1 MPSQAWN
8 TDQVGQWISSLGF
21 PQYSKAFIE
30 NNITGDVLVHLDHD
44 DISDIGVAKIGHRV
58 LILKSIYQLKDKE
71 GGTYDH
77 EGEGDSTGYVPPSTK
92 GADVD
97 DYNRLFKSFEIRDER
112 VYHVEQELKKL
123 IESFN
128 KIREDLLP
136 LFKFV
141 KESKPLP
148 TPDGTNP
155 IHAHYLHSPGTP
167 NDATAA
173 NTASKEP
180 LPVPNTNNN
189 SNNSSNNNNNSSA
202 PSIVRKLSK
211 LSKSAQKSP
220 TALEPES
227 AASAGSSSGQGGP
240 SEQKRPN
247 LYLGSVKSLLSPSDS
262 SVAATPVVT
271 PGGSTTLQ
279 FSHPYQSGSAASS
292 QVNFSNTS
300 LVSPGAQPSSS
311 NAQSSGSSQPASS
324 NSQSTNI
331 PSAEPFKSFRVTLD
345 DPCYKVLPAALRRY
359 KINGDWQQYA
369 LLVCYG
375 DQERLLGLEEKPLII
390 FKELQDAGKQPV
402 FMLRHIEGVKQSGVV
417 VGTPGGVL

>member
-1 MPSQAWN
+1 MPSQTWN
-8 TDQVGQWISSLGF
+8 TEQVGQWISQLGF
-21 PQYSKAFIE
+21 PQYSKGFID

-58 LILKSIYQLKDKE
+58 LILKSIYQLKEKE
-71 GGTYDH
+71 GGAH
-77 EGEGDSTGYVPPSTK
+77 EDDEAGYVPPSIKTT
-92 GADVD
+92 DMD

-155 IHAHYLHSPGTP
+155 VHAHYLHSPGTP
-167 NDATAA
+167 QDAAPPA
-173 NTASKEP
+173 KEP
-180 LPVPNTNNN
+180 AP
-189 SNNSSNNNNNSSA
+189 SQ

-211 LSKSAQKSP
+211 LNKSAQKSP
-220 TALEPES
+220 TTVEPEPAP
-227 AASAGSSSGQGGP
+227 AAQ
-240 SEQKRPN
+240 EQKRPN

-292 QVNFSNTS
+292 QVNVSNTS
-300 LVSPGAQPSSS
+300 LVSPGAP
-311 NAQSSGSSQPASS
+311 SSQP
-324 NSQSTNI
+324 SQT
-331 PSAEPFKSFRVTLD
+331 PAEPFKSFRVTLD

-359 KINGDWQQYA
+359 KINGDWKQYA

-402 FMLRHIEGVKQSGVV
+402 FMLRHIEGMKQSGVV

>member
-1 MPSQAWN
+1 M
-8 TDQVGQWISSLGF
+8 
-21 PQYSKAFIE
+21 
-30 NNITGDVLVHLDHD
+30 HLDHD
-44 DISDIGVAKIGHRV
+44 DMSDIGVAKIGHRV
-58 LILKSIYQLKDKE
+58 RILKSIYQMKEKE
-71 GGTYDH
+71 GGLDDH
-77 EGEGDSTGYVPPSTK
+77 EGDAGYVPPSIKTT
-92 GADVD
+92 DLD

-155 IHAHYLHSPGTP
+155 AHAHYLHSPGTP
-167 NDATAA
+167 SDAVPQA
-173 NTASKEP
+173 KEP
-180 LPVPNTNNN
+180 APQ
-189 SNNSSNNNNNSSA
+189 A

-211 LSKSAQKSP
+211 LNKSAQKSP
-220 TALEPES
+220 TTLESDS
-227 AASAGSSSGQGGP
+227 AASSSAPAPPPEQ
-240 SEQKRPN
+240 QKRPN

-300 LVSPGAQPSSS
+300 LVSPGAQPNTASQSSS
-311 NAQSSGSSQPASS
+311 SQNVAAA
-324 NSQSTNI
+324 T
-331 PSAEPFKSFRVTLD
+331 AEPFKSFRVTLD

-359 KINGDWQQYA
+359 KINGDWKQYA

-402 FMLRHIEGVKQSGVV
+402 FMLRHIEGMKQTGVV

>member
-1 MPSQAWN
+1 MLSQAWN

-21 PQYSKAFIE
+21 PQYSKSFID

-44 DISDIGVAKIGHRV
+44 DISDIGVTKIGHRV
-58 LILKSIYQLKDKE
+58 LILKSIYQLKEKE
-71 GGTYDH
+71 GGTYDKD
-77 EGEGDSTGYVPPSTK
+77 GDGDAGGYVPPSIKTT
-92 GADVD
+92 DID

-123 IESFN
+123 IDSFN

-167 NDATAA
+167 NDAAAPNTAA
-173 NTASKEP
+173 KEP
-180 LPVPNTNNN
+180 GSGANNPG
-189 SNNSSNNNNNSSA
+189 
-202 PSIVRKLSK
+202 PSIARKLSK
-211 LSKSAQKSP
+211 LNNKSAQKSP
-220 TALEPES
+220 TTLEPES
-227 AASAGSSSGQGGP
+227 AATASSSGTSGP

-271 PGGSTTLQ
+271 PGGSTTLH

-300 LVSPGAQPSSS
+300 LVSPGAQPSST
-311 NAQSSGSSQPASS
+311 NAQPTSTSQPVS
-324 NSQSTNI
+324 NSSQST
-331 PSAEPFKSFRVTLD
+331 STLATERFKSFRVTLD

-359 KINGDWQQYA
+359 KINGDWKQYA

-402 FMLRHIEGVKQSGVV
+402 FMLRHIEGMKQTGVV

>member
-1 MPSQAWN
+1 MPSQAWT

-21 PQYSKAFIE
+21 PQYSKSFID

-44 DISDIGVAKIGHRV
+44 DMSDIGVAKVGHRV
-58 LILKSIYQLKDKE
+58 RLLKSIYQMKEKE
-71 GGTYDH
+71 GVAG
-77 EGEGDSTGYVPPSTK
+77 EPEGDNDQAGYVPPSIK
-92 GADVD
+92 SSEID

-112 VYHVEQELKKL
+112 VFHVEQELKKL

-167 NDATAA
+167 NDSTLTPSAVA
-173 NTASKEP
+173 KDP
-180 LPVPNTNNN
+180 IQVP
-189 SNNSSNNNNNSSA
+189 SNSSSTT

-211 LSKSAQKSP
+211 LNNKSAQKSP
-220 TALEPES
+220 TTMESEPTPT
-227 AASAGSSSGQGGP
+227 AGSSGTGAGTGP

-247 LYLGSVKSLLSPSDS
+247 LHLGSVKSLLSPSDS
-262 SVAATPVVT
+262 AVAATPVVT

-311 NAQSSGSSQPASS
+311 NTLGGSGQLGSNNQSSSTPA
-324 NSQSTNI
+324 
-331 PSAEPFKSFRVTLD
+331 AEPFKSFRVTLD

-359 KINGDWQQYA
+359 KINGDWKQYA

-402 FMLRHIEGVKQSGVV
+402 FMLRHIEGMTQSGVV

>member
-1 MPSQAWN
+1 MPSQVWN

-21 PQYSKAFIE
+21 PQYSKSFVE

-44 DISDIGVAKIGHRV
+44 DISDIGVSKIGHRV
-58 LILKSIYQLKDKE
+58 LILKSIYQLKEKE
-71 GGTYDH
+71 GGTYDN
-77 EGEGDSTGYVPPSTK
+77 EGEGEAGGYIPPSIKT
-92 GADVD
+92 ADVD

-148 TPDGTNP
+148 TPDGNNP
-155 IHAHYLHSPGTP
+155 IHSHYLHSPGTP
-167 NDATAA
+167 NDVPAA
-173 NTASKEP
+173 NPATKEP
-180 LPVPNTNNN
+180 TSAPNINP
-189 SNNSSNNNNNSSA
+189 A

-211 LSKSAQKSP
+211 LNNKSAQKSP
-220 TALEPES
+220 TTQEPES
-227 AASAGSSSGQGGP
+227 TATAGSSAQPGP

-311 NAQSSGSSQPASS
+311 NAQSSGGSQPASTS
-324 NSQSTNI
+324 SQSTNI
-331 PSAEPFKSFRVTLD
+331 PAAEPFKSFRVTLD

-359 KINGDWQQYA
+359 KINGDWKQYA

-402 FMLRHIEGVKQSGVV
+402 FMLRHIEGMKQSGVV